1 MAKNKR
7 KRNVTRRKKQQRERE
22 RTVDVE
28 LETGGTVKIVVKK
41 PSNQV
46 NTESQRIGAKVW
58 TDCIRDGIMTKKEL
72 EKVMYK
78 TGVWDKKK
86 DVEQEEIVAEIHK
99 LEKLLYLGKKGGK
112 MKVSEAKNIA
122 IDMRTKRIELR
133 DLLAERIELESM
145 TAESLSDNA
154 KFDYLVANC
163 TFYEDGRNVY
173 NSLEDYN
180 HMSEDQIAFHAA
192 SNLAEMMYAVDKDFE
207 KSGFPNK
214 KLEDWKFSDFKDIV
228 DKNFEELDTKKAS
241 SDISKID
248 LLKDFEHNYILLVNG
263 NLHSSNFDHEDKSK
277 IKINS
282 YDKTIDYKTSK
293 NPLVCLNHALA
304 ENGYFLEVVKN
315 YKFKKVLVVYNF
327 FKKDAK
333 NKILN
338 KKKIWK
344 YGPYISSF
352 YKRLLQKGNCLS
364 TSASLVKKEFLL
376 NQKILFNEKKK

>member
-207 KSGFPNK
+207 KSLPENQFLVKANLVNEDLSLVNK
-214 KLEDWKFSDFKDIV
+214 DGETVDLEGRIINDRGEYVDEDGNRIDVDGNLLDSKGNYVPQLTYTHDNGKALKLE
-228 DKNFEELDTKKAS
+228 EE
-241 SDISKID
+241 
-248 LLKDFEHNYILLVNG
+248 E
-263 NLHSSNFDHEDKSK
+263 ED
-277 IKINS
+277 
-282 YDKTIDYKTSK
+282 
-293 NPLVCLNHALA
+293 PEPEA
-304 ENGYFLEVVKN
+304 EEDGEPEEGDSEEVQEETPEETPEETQ
-315 YKFKKVLVVYNF
+315 
-327 FKKDAK
+327 DEAD
-333 NKILN
+333 
-338 KKKIWK
+338 
-344 YGPYISSF
+344 S
-352 YKRLLQKGNCLS
+352 
-364 TSASLVKKEFLL
+364 
-376 NQKILFNEKKK
+376 